1 MFFIYMSL
9 ITFTYRIDFLYSGFN
24 RLIITFDNVSNK
36 FLFNYLYWLKFIKL
50 SKKNKKSDQIKDVL
64 INVDF

>member
-1 MFFIYMSL
+1 MSL

-36 FLFNYLYWLKFIKL
+36 FLFNYLSWLKFIKL
-50 SKKNKKSDQIKDVL
+50 SKKNKKSD
-64 INVDF
+64 